1 MRPSTSLVLVATVLS
16 GLTGV
21 YGAAIPAYE
30 PNTSI
35 IHEPLHA
42 KHGENYVRSDLTQTE
57 ADLEREGILP
67 LTLNPDPIS
76 NEADRMANR
85 IRSRSSRSPS

>member
-30 PNTSI
+30 PNISI

-42 KHGENYVRSDLTQTE
+42 KQGENYVRSDLTQTE
-57 ADLEREGILP
+57 ADLEREGNITTYTEP
-67 LTLNPDPIS
+67 
-76 NEADRMANR
+76 
-85 IRSRSSRSPS
+85 